1 VDSISLRIVS
11 SSFQVWRFRLFSQHP
26 TDKGKKVLEPAHRGN
41 IFAGSFHG
49 LAAFERRP
57 RRMPGYKPQCSLVTD
72 YHLSEQPVF
81 FVIAKRFNNLVEG
94 KHASYDWLQP
104 IDGNCAVH
112 RDELRPVARKNDTER
127 SDRIVE
133 QIDVNFRGTLG

>member
-1 VDSISLRIVS
+1 M
-11 SSFQVWRFRLFSQHP
+11 
-26 TDKGKKVLEPAHRGN
+26 TD
-41 IFAGSFHG
+41 
-49 LAAFERRP
+49 
-57 RRMPGYKPQCSLVTD
+57 D
-72 YHLSEQPVF
+72 HLSERPVF

-112 RDELRPVARKNDTER
+112 RDELRPVARKNNTER

-133 QIDVNFRGTLG
+133 QMMSILEALSDKRPIKLILPLSAVY